1 MLEISLD
8 YRLTE
13 SDFIEAEQ
21 IQRNQPIQ
29 LGVNLCLIILCVFLA
44 FVEFKRI
51 SNSDFFT
58 FEFAKKIA
66 ASQTEKDRILN
77 IISYTMIS
85 IFWAGQNLPKFN
97 PIYRKN
103 ISKRYQNNFV
113 KQEDKT
119 IKIDEIGIKITSAN
133 YREIRQWQA
142 YNDFAENKKIFLLFR
157 EVQTNIIPKRIFE
170 TEEELN
176 LFRTMLANK
185 IKPEK
190 SNK

>member
-21 IQRNQPIQ
+21 MQRSQPIQ
-29 LGVNLCLIILCVFLA
+29 LGVNLCLIILCGFLA

-51 SNSDFFT
+51 GNPNFFI

-66 ASQTEKDRILN
+66 VEQIAKDHILN
-77 IISYTMIS
+77 VISYMMILV
-85 IFWAGQNLPKFN
+85 FWGGQSLPKFN

-119 IKIDEIGIKITSAN
+119 ITIDETEIKITSAN
-133 YREIRQWQA
+133 YREIRQWQS

-157 EVQTNIIPKRIFE
+157 NQQSNIVPKRIFE